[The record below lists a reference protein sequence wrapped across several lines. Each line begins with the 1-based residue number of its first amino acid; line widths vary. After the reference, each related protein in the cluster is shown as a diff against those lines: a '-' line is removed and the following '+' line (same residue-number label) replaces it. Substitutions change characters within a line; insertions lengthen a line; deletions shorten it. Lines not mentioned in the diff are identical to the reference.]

1 MNEHALSIDTLAVRA
16 GSLRSEFGEHSE
28 ALYLTSSFA
37 YRNAAE
43 AAARFAEDDAYVY
56 SRFSN
61 PNITMLQSRLAA
73 LEGGEDAVVTASGMS
88 AILALVLA
96 LLKSGDHLVASQGLF
111 ASTQQMFA
119 TWLPRFGIECDF
131 AQPTDLESWR
141 AAVRPNTRLFFAET
155 PSNPCMDVVDI
166 AAVADIA
173 HRNSAR
179 LVIDNSFCTPI
190 LQRPLALGAD
200 IVMHSATKMMDGQG
214 RVLGGALIGKRDD
227 IQEIYKF
234 LRTTGPALSPF
245 NAWVILKGLET
256 LPTRMAAS
264 CASAQELA
272 QWLEHQPGVR
282 RVLYPGLASHP
293 QHALAARQQSMGGN
307 LISFSLEGGQAAAW
321 RFIDATRLFSITGN
335 LGDSRSTITHPAST
349 THGRLA
355 PEAREAA
362 GIDDGLVR
370 LSIGLEATAD
380 LRADLIRAIGA
391 I

>member
-1 MNEHALSIDTLAVRA
+1 
-16 GSLRSEFGEHSE
+16 
-28 ALYLTSSFA
+28 
-37 YRNAAE
+37 
-43 AAARFAEDDAYVY
+43 
-56 SRFSN
+56 
-61 PNITMLQSRLAA
+61 
-73 LEGGEDAVVTASGMS
+73 
-88 AILALVLA
+88 
-96 LLKSGDHLVASQGLF
+96 
-111 ASTQQMFA
+111 
-119 TWLPRFGIECDF
+119 
-131 AQPTDLESWR
+131 
-141 AAVRPNTRLFFAET
+141 
-155 PSNPCMDVVDI
+155 
-166 AAVADIA
+166 
-173 HRNSAR
+173 
-179 LVIDNSFCTPI
+179 
-190 LQRPLALGAD
+190 
-200 IVMHSATKMMDGQG
+200 MDGQG

-227 IQEIYKF
+227 IDAIYKF

-264 CASAQELA
+264 CASALELA

-282 RVLYPGLASHP
+282 RVFYPALPSHP
-293 QHALAARQQSMGGN
+293 QHALAARQQRLGGN

-349 THGRLA
+349 THGRLT

-362 GIDDGLVR
+362 GIDDGLIR